1 MSEIKVITA
10 RETEYDVVRDTMRH
24 DGKQVPGGCAGF
36 VVHECTVLCH
46 ECYDATQYDDADMIM
61 GWDEWD
67 YPGYTCEDCN
77 RWLDVRLL
85 VYPNGP
91 GSEVYDTLED

>member
-10 RETEYDVVRDTMRH
+10 RDRHTNVVECCMHH
-24 DGKQVPGGCAGF
+24 DGKYVPGGCAGF
-36 VVHECTVLCH
+36 VVDECGVVCH
-46 ECYDATQYDDADMIM
+46 ECYDATEHTDPYLIG
-61 GWDEWD
+61 GWAEWD
-67 YPGYTCEDCN
+67 FPGYACDECQ

>member
-1 MSEIKVITA
+1 MSEIKVISA
-10 RETEYDVVRDTMRH
+10 RETEYEVVRDTMRH
-24 DGKQVPGGCAGF
+24 DGKHVPGGCAGF
-36 VVHECTVLCH
+36 VVEECTVLCH
-46 ECYDATQYDDADMIM
+46 ECYDATEYDDADIIM
-61 GWDEWD
+61 GWSEWD
-67 YPGYTCEDCN
+67 YPGYPCEHCN